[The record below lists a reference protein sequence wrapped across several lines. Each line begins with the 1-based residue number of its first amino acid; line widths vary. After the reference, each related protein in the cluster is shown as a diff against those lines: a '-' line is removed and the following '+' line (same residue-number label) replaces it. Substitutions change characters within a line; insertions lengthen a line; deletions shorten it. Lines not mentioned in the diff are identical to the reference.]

1 MVHSL
6 KHIVCHQCTFPL
18 VAESDALRLFA
29 GTKEEVEQQG
39 EEAEGEGQEGTEGER
54 RGCLRH

>member
-1 MVHSL
+1 MCARDRFRV
-6 KHIVCHQCTFPL
+6 L
-18 VAESDALRLFA
+18 VAESDAVRLFA